1 MRNLLVIGGAGF
13 IGSHFTRLVLRE
25 GAASHVTN
33 LDKLTYAGNPANL
46 ADLQDLETSGTYQFV
61 QGDKAEPGLVQ
72 ELLAGKE
79 FDAIVDFAAE
89 SHVDRSIDDAG
100 AFLRT
105 NVDGTFQILE
115 AVRAAKRRPRFLY
128 VSTDEVY
135 GPIPEGSFRET
146 DRLNPG
152 NPYSASKAAADFLVL
167 SYANTYG
174 MPCMVTRGANTYGPY
189 QYPEKLIPLFTTN
202 AIDSQPLPVYGD
214 GKQVRDWLYAT
225 DHARGI
231 LAVLEKGE
239 PGEIYNLGADQ
250 ELFNIDVTQRI
261 LELLGKPKDLIRHVE
276 DRAGH
281 DRRYSLDSAKARALG
296 WERTMDFQEGVE
308 RTVAWYRDHEDWW
321 RPIKDGSFRE
331 FYERQ
336 YARRLA
342 AAEGGP
348 A

>member
-1 MRNLLVIGGAGF
+1 MKDMLVIGGAGF
-13 IGSHFTRLVLRE
+13 IGSNFVRLVLRE
-25 GAASHVTN
+25 GGAAHVTN

-46 ADLQDLETSGTYQFV
+46 ADLKNLESAGAYRFV
-61 QGDKAEPGLVQ
+61 QGDKAEPGLVAG
-72 ELLAGKE
+72 LLSERRFG
-79 FDAIVDFAAE
+79 AIVDFAAE

-105 NVDGTFQILE
+105 NVDGTYQILE
-115 AVRAAKRRPRFLY
+115 AVRKMDSPPRFLY

-174 MPCMVTRGANTYGPY
+174 TPCLVTRGANTYGPY

-202 AIDSQPLPVYGD
+202 AIDDRPLPVYGD
-214 GKQVRDWLYAT
+214 GKQVRDWLYVT

-231 LAVLEKGE
+231 LTVLEKGE
-239 PGEIYNLGADQ
+239 CGGIYNLGAGQ
-250 ELFNIDVTQRI
+250 EFFNIDVTRRI
-261 LELLGKPKDLIRHVE
+261 LGLLGKPGDLIRHVE

-281 DRRYSLDSAKARALG
+281 DRRYSLDCSKAQALG
-296 WERTMDFQEGVE
+296 WERTVDFEEGLE
-308 RTVAWYRDHEDWW
+308 RTAAWYREREDWW
-321 RPIKDGSFRE
+321 RPIKDGSFRNY
-331 FYERQ
+331 YERQ